1 MSFARIEK
9 VGDSAALFLTDEM
22 LNLLGVSFGD
32 EVEVSVADQTLIV
45 RSPHESER
53 QRMIEKTT
61 DSVLKRRENVYR
73 KLAEGEKNEL
83 A

>member
-1 MSFARIEK
+1 MHVLKKSEIQR
-9 VGDSAALFLTDEM
+9 LCLTDEM

-45 RSPHESER
+45 RSPHEPERR

-61 DSVLKRRENVYR
+61 DTVLKRRETQRILSHTYWILN
-73 KLAEGEKNEL
+73 LPSF
-83 A
+83 